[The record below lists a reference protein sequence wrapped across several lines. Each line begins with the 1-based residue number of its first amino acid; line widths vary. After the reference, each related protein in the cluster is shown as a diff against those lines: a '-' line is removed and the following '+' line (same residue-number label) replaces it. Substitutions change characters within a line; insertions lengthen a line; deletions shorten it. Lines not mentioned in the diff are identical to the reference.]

1 MHLMLKHSRR
11 PSQSIDIIDVDVTP
25 VMNLFIIL
33 IPFLI
38 SMVVFTHFAVIRF
51 SLPANENSGTAAAL
65 QKPVLKLT
73 IVLDNNFV
81 MLTHGETVID
91 SLSTTATDPST
102 VVLKDLL
109 IRCRKDPAFTDE
121 VIIASRDKVIFE
133 SIVKVMDLCRDAGF
147 SKIGMTNATEDPDKG
162 V

>member
-1 MHLMLKHSRR
+1 MFKHSRK

-51 SLPANENSGTAAAL
+51 SLPANETGGSATAS

-73 IVLDNNFV
+73 IVLDNTYIL
-81 MLTHGETVID
+81 LTHGETVID
-91 SLSTTATDPST
+91 SLATTALKPYDAL
-102 VVLKDLL
+102 LKDPLA
-109 IRCRKDPAFTDE
+109 RCRQNPQFTDE
-121 VIIASRDKVIFE
+121 VIIASRNLVTFE
-133 SIVKVMDLCRDAGF
+133 SIVKVMDLCREAGF
-147 SKIGMTNATEDPDKG
+147 SRIGMTNATEDPDKG